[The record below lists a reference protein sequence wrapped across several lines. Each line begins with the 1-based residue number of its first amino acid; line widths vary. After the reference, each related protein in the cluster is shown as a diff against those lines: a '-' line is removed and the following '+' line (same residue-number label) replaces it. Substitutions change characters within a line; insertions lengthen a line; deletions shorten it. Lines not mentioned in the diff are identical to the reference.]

1 MILTK
6 QAIISL
12 NQAFHLPVTGRE
24 QDWDLELAD
33 MNRVGEFIGYLA
45 DHALNDDEK
54 RALMALIM
62 SSLEDLSDEKTIPPD
77 LWEQVKCHLQANPAL
92 YADVVAKW
100 SGKEDDGFAISPLVR
115 SLAR

>member
-1 MILTK
+1 MYLTK

-12 NQAFHLPVTGRE
+12 NQVFHLPVTGRE

-33 MNRVGEFIGYLA
+33 MNRVGEFVGYLA
-45 DHALNDDEK
+45 AHVLNNDEK

-62 SSLEDLSDEKTIPPD
+62 SSLEDLSYEKTIPPG
-77 LWEQVKCHLQANPAL
+77 LWEEVKRQLQANPAL

-100 SGKEDDGFAISPLVR
+100 AGQEDDGFAISPLVR